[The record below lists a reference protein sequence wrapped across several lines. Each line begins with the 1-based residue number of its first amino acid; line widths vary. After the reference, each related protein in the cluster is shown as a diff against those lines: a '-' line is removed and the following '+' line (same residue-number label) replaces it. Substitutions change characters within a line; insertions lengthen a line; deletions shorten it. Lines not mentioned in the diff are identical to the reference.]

1 MTLPGGAVPS
11 SQPASRA
18 LTFREIGASLAAEL
32 PTGYRHQSHRVRL
45 GTGQGLF
52 ERSAEAVMGWE
63 LHHRAGVHPAP
74 GTPPARVGL
83 DVDLTARVGPLS
95 LRAPCRVVAVIDDR
109 ARRGFAYGTLAG
121 HPECGEEA
129 FVVRIDHHDTVW
141 LEITAFSR
149 PANWYARLGGPL
161 THAAQRAATRR
172 YLRAL
177 AP

>member
-1 MTLPGGAVPS
+1 MTLPAGAVPPS
-11 SQPASRA
+11 HPSSRA
-18 LTFREIGASLAAEL
+18 LTYREIGASLAAEL
-32 PTGYRHQSHRVRL
+32 PAGYRHQSHRVRL
-45 GTGQGLF
+45 GTGRALF
-52 ERSAEAVMGWE
+52 ERSADAVVGWE
-63 LHHRAGVHPAP
+63 LHRRAGVHPAP

-83 DVDLTARVGPLS
+83 DVDLTARVGPLA
-95 LRAPCRVVAVIDDR
+95 LRAPCRVVALIDDR
-109 ARRGFAYGTLAG
+109 ARRGFAYGTLTG

-129 FVVRIDHHDTVW
+129 FVVHIDQRDTVW

-149 PANWYARLGGPL
+149 PASWYARLGGPL